1 MIAGVKYEV
10 IKDGK
15 KSKPTR
21 HKTKQKALD
30 SASKTLNRKGGTV
43 MLKNISFLT
52 KKELAAKKKTKRKA
66 AKARKTRKKISRNYK
81 HYPKTYE

>member
-15 KSKPTR
+15 RGKIKR
-21 HKTKQKALD
+21 HRTKQKALD

-43 MLKNISFLT
+43 LITNIT
-52 KKELAAKKKTKRKA
+52 KATKSEIKKKNAARK
-66 AKARKTRKKISRNYK
+66 KARKARRKSKK
-81 HYPKTYE
+81 